1 MLMDGWIVDE
11 RESGSEIVAHE
22 TGQHLNELFDQ
33 ISLAYY
39 LLRGAA
45 TPEEHYF
52 LRDGNSQMRSK
63 HEV

>member
-1 MLMDGWIVDE
+1 MDE
-11 RESGSEIVAHE
+11 RKSGSEIVAHE
-22 TGQHLNELFDQ
+22 AGQPLNGLFDQ

-45 TPEEHYF
+45 TPGEHYF
-52 LRDGNSQMRSK
+52 LRGGNAQMRSK